1 MLHNTQL
8 EMERLALD
16 ANKLYEAIMN
26 NGLTLNDISDFLGLT
41 RVVTYRKLS
50 DIKLLTIGE
59 AILLKEFLELT
70 NEEASVIFLGA

>member
-1 MLHNTQL
+1 
-8 EMERLALD
+8 MERLALD

-41 RVVTYRKLS
+41 RVVTHRKLN
-50 DIKLLTIGE
+50 DVKLLTIGE

-70 NEEASVIFLGA
+70 KQEAIDIFLGV

>member
-1 MLHNTQL
+1 
-8 EMERLALD
+8 MERMALD

-50 DIKLLTIGE
+50 NIKLLTIGE

-70 NEEASVIFLGA
+70 NEEAIDIFLGA